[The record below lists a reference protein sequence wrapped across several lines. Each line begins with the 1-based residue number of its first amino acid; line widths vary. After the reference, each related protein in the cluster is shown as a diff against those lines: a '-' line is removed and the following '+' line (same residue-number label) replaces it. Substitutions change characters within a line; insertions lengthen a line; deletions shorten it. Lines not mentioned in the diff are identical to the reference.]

1 MAADLDVRSQ
11 IGRLS
16 SDRSMNFMSKIP
28 YSAMKDTQSTNDVV
42 QATIAERGKVYG
54 DATLSHENI
63 GLAWTA
69 LIQQHYQIR
78 LDHAMPSWLVELMMV
93 SFKVHRAAR
102 VFHAD
107 NYVDARAYLQFA
119 EKDQQP
125 QSNNNKSHA

>member
-1 MAADLDVRSQ
+1 MSAKQQSQ
-11 IGRLS
+11 DI
-16 SDRSMNFMSKIP
+16 
-28 YSAMKDTQSTNDVV
+28 V
-42 QATIAERGKVYG
+42 QQTIAERGKVYG

-78 LDHAMPSWLVELMMV
+78 LDHPMPSWLVELMMTA
-93 SFKVHRAAR
+93 FKVQRSAR

-119 EKDQQP
+119 EKDQQQP
-125 QSNNNKSHA
+125 SKQSHA